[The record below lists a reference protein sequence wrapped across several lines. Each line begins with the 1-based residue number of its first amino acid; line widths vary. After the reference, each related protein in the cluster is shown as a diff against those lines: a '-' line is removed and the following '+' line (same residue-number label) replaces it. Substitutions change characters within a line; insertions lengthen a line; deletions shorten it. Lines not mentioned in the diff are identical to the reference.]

1 MNKLLA
7 VLFGIF
13 GMGAAS
19 ADKQFEASAGFDS
32 DIVKPFLERLNT
44 QLELELDVVSLIT
57 FTENVPHDDEQS
69 RNIDVMFKG
78 KKEGL
83 QYRVFK
89 DDPYAPDLYFFSKS
103 EALTNAISKQFDLF
117 FEERG
122 M

>member
-7 VLFGIF
+7 VLLGIF
-13 GMGAAS
+13 GMGTAS

-32 DIVKPFLERLNT
+32 DIVQPFLERLNT
-44 QLELELDVVSLIT
+44 QLGLGLDVVSLVT
-57 FTENVPHDDEQS
+57 FTESVPHDDEQS
-69 RNIDVMFKG
+69 RNINVTFKG
-78 KKEGL
+78 ESEGL
-83 QYRVFK
+83 EYRVFK

-103 EALTNAISKQFDLF
+103 EALTNAISEQFDIF